1 MAINPVQFADHVNEQ
16 FLRYQLTAFPITDPD
31 LFGQA
36 QEMLGDRVSSPLI
49 KGPYVSISRSYKF
62 GPRLTDLA
70 AEGYV
75 HRALPA
81 VADHDRLFAH
91 QYETLRNVKDGKHC
105 LVSTGTGSGKTEAF
119 LYPIID
125 RCLEMRDAADPE
137 GVVAILVYPMNALA
151 IDQLDRLR
159 HMLVGTGVSFGMYV
173 GSTPANDG
181 EAANV
186 HRLGREVKREEY
198 ARMAEESNEEQDLIL
213 SPWEER
219 VTEKDMQES
228 PPRLLLTNVY
238 QLELLLTRGK
248 DLGMFVDP
256 PLQYLVFDEAHTYSG
271 AMGAETA
278 CLIRR
283 LRAFCRKSAD
293 EVTCIGTSATIT
305 NPEGTEEDAAAS
317 FARRFYGV
325 DPDQV
330 ALVREQYEEQDWPQD
345 RRTPDVPAC
354 DMLAA
359 LDRAI
364 RAIED
369 DDRPV
374 VAEVYRELTGEILP
388 AGGDTYA
395 KLFDALKQNELAYQV
410 CDQLTEAKHIE
421 EAVDIIWRR
430 LKRREDRSQQ
440 AQAELLTY
448 LALGAAARH
457 GDNTLMRP
465 KVHYFARGLGG
476 AVVTFEDADDGHAEA
491 HLYFRG
497 ELAQEANPMRQPSAI
512 FPILV
517 CRNCGQH
524 YYRTWLHDFAFDNG
538 KPFGGQGEGPNSYWA
553 PAEAEQGNMVT
564 FTDRFVSETSA
575 DEEDETDARVTR
587 RLESKRA
594 TLYVCRH
601 CGAFHKHSD
610 HQCRNAPC
618 KRPDRLLP
626 MHALTLTGP
635 IETCPAC
642 KHHGGQWGGKVRE
655 PIKPMRASVA
665 ADVHILGQDM
675 LGGAEERR
683 RKLICFA
690 DNRQDAAFQ
699 AGWMRDHARRYRM
712 RHLIY
717 EYIAAADRPVSIG
730 DIQEHLFQMLRKDA
744 ALRDYLAPEVM
755 EGTPDEHFG
764 ASSWANLRK
773 FLRIV
778 LLRELATSFSQRD
791 SLETWGVARVEYARL
806 AEDQDIAKLAER
818 LSLPHDELVGGIAT
832 LLDVYRRGTYFYDE
846 AEPIFS
852 KWWGFGE
859 EEILRGYLPH
869 WDYPPKGLTL
879 TRIDDGQKHLT
890 QFVST
895 KGRTLAHDFV
905 SKWWPGG
912 NSAEPEEIREFL
924 RLLWEKLTGL
934 GVLRPADLVS
944 SQGKVL
950 KGNRGS
956 YQVSSAHVGVV
967 SQRVRFRCNVCQRVH
982 TRPTPNGACSM
993 MHCRGTLIEE
1003 APPKHDYNVAMLD
1016 QPFWP
1021 LLPEEHTAQVPAKT
1035 REALEREFKRPDGRV
1050 NCFVATPTL
1059 ELGVDIGDLDMIL
1072 MRNVPPRPA
1081 NYWQRAGR
1089 AGREHRMAVSYT
1101 YCRPNLHDEYF
1112 FEDPYRL
1119 LVGEIHPP
1127 SFNLKN
1133 EVLLR
1138 KHIHALVLS
1147 ELTKLSNASTEDA
1160 ERIREA
1166 LDHAFPLFVSEYL
1179 FKEDR
1184 KYREEPRDVAS
1195 LRPVIDKH
1203 RGHLLIL
1210 CQNVFAE
1217 HWPVEAAEE
1226 VAADRLAGILD
1237 QMTDCLH
1244 ETISVLHR
1252 RMMWAVTT
1260 RRRLLREEEEGL
1272 LDEGEVR
1279 LRQRCEQYLRQL
1291 SEASLRTY
1299 TLSVLGREGFL
1310 PGYGAYEGNIV
1321 AFPQRGGG
1329 REQRRQFEL
1338 SRPPHLAVREFVPGN
1353 MIYANRGRYRV
1364 ALFHL
1369 PVGEDRLAPTTY
1381 RVDVGSEVLC
1391 LEGEP
1396 VQGYSSDSLKAVE
1409 GLQICDCDL
1418 SFISGISDE
1427 EDYRFQL
1434 PVRVLGRLLRE
1445 HNGGIAYSLSGHEMQ
1460 HRFGQKL
1467 RLVNIGPAD
1476 QVAADELG
1484 FPICRV
1490 CGAVRSPYASG
1501 STIEKFRQIH
1511 SERCGEVPQSLA
1523 LSSEAQVDGLL
1534 LPSFDS
1540 RPEAVNFGE
1549 VIRIGAEQTMEMDS
1563 GDLQYV
1569 VIATGSAYD
1578 LFVYDVMPGGS
1589 GLLGEIIKQW
1599 VDVLTEASR
1608 LLKGCPAACD
1618 TSCYECMRTYY
1629 NLPHHTE
1636 LNREVAADLAESF
1649 RIAPAIERELAP
1661 ISDTQKGEGTGQQS
1675 NADHLLALVL
1685 QAGFPEPDREQA
1697 IKIGPPYDRTVP
1709 DLSYED
1715 DVAGAKVAIYL
1726 DGLSKKIHGSAERQ
1740 QIDRTIRQQL
1750 ELDDWEVIEVAN
1762 DALNDPQALR
1772 LAFQRIAK
1780 ALRRDDLR
1788 KRSRSSDE

>member
-91 QYETLRNVKDGKHC
+91 QYETLRQVKDGKHC

-125 RCLEMRDAADPE
+125 RCLEMRDAGDPE

-181 EAANV
+181 EAANAR
-186 HRLGREVKREEY
+186 RLGREVKREEY
-198 ARMAEESNEEQDLIL
+198 ARMAEEINEEQDLIL

-238 QLELLLTRGK
+238 HLELLLTRGK

-293 EVTCIGTSATIT
+293 DVTCIGTSATIT
-305 NPEGTEEDAAAS
+305 NPEGTEEDAAES
-317 FARRFYGV
+317 FAKRFFGV
-325 DPDQV
+325 DPERV
-330 ALVREQYEEQDWPQD
+330 ALVREQYEEQDWPRD
-345 RRTPDVPAC
+345 RRTPDVPGG
-354 DMLAA
+354 DTLDA

-364 RAIED
+364 KAIKAIEA
-369 DDRPV
+369 DDRPAV
-374 VAEVYRELTGEILP
+374 GEVYRELTGETLP
-388 AGGDTYA
+388 SGGDTYA
-395 KLFDALKQNELAYQV
+395 KLFDALKQNEMAYQI
-410 CDQLTEAKHIE
+410 CDQLTEAKHIR
-421 EAVDIIWRR
+421 EAVEIIWRR

-440 AQAELLTY
+440 AQAELLAY
-448 LALGAAARH
+448 LALGAAARQ

-476 AVVTFEDADDGHAEA
+476 AVVTFEDADDDRAEA
-491 HLYFRG
+491 RLYFRG
-497 ELAQEANPMRQPSAI
+497 EAAQEANPMRLPSAI

-517 CRNCGQH
+517 CKNCGQH
-524 YYRTWLHDFAFDNG
+524 YYRTWLHDLAFDNG
-538 KPFGGQGEGPNSYWA
+538 EPFGGQSEGPNSYWA
-553 PAEAEQGNMVT
+553 PAEEEQGSMVT
-564 FTDRFVSETSA
+564 FTDRFVSETAA

-587 RLESKRA
+587 RLDSKRA
-594 TLYVCRH
+594 TLYACRH
-601 CGAFHKHSD
+601 CGAFHKNSD
-610 HQCRNAPC
+610 DECRNDPC
-618 KRPDRLLP
+618 KRPDPLLP
-626 MHALTLTGP
+626 MYVLSLTGP

-642 KHHGGQWGGKVRE
+642 GHHGGQWGGKVRE

-675 LGGAEERR
+675 LGAAEERR

-717 EYIAAADRPVSIG
+717 KYIAAADRPASIG
-730 DIQEHLFQMLRKDA
+730 DLQEHLFQMMRSDA

-755 EGTPDEHFG
+755 DGIPDEHFG
-764 ASSWANLRK
+764 SASWANLRK

-791 SLETWGVARVEYARL
+791 SLETWGVVRVEYAGLR
-806 AEDQDIAKLAER
+806 EDPEIEEWAAKLD
-818 LSLPHDELVGGIAT
+818 LPHDDLVEGVAA
-832 LLDVYRRGTYFYDE
+832 LLDVYRRGTHFHDE

-852 KWWGFGE
+852 KWWGVGD

-879 TRIDDGQKHLT
+879 TKIDDGQKHLT
-890 QFVST
+890 QVVSP
-895 KGRTLAHDFV
+895 KGRTLAHDFA
-905 SKWWPGG
+905 SKWWPTGEEP
-912 NSAEPEEIREFL
+912 EPEEIRELL
-924 RLLWEKLTGL
+924 RRLWDKLTEL
-934 GVLRPADLVS
+934 GILRPADLVS
-944 SQGKVL
+944 SKGNVL

-956 YQVSSAHVGVV
+956 YQISSGHVGVI

-982 TRPTPNGACSM
+982 TRPTPDGACSA
-993 MHCRGTLIEE
+993 MHCRGTVVEE
-1003 APPKHDYNVAMLD
+1003 APPTHDYNVAMLS

-1035 REALEREFKRPDGRV
+1035 REAMEREFKRPDGRV

-1101 YCRPNLHDEYF
+1101 YCRPSLHDEYF
-1112 FEDPYRL
+1112 FEDLPRL

-1127 SFNLKN
+1127 TFNLKN

-1147 ELTKLSNASTEDA
+1147 ELTKLSNARTEDA
-1160 ERIREA
+1160 EWIREA

-1179 FKEDR
+1179 FREDR

-1195 LRPVIDKH
+1195 LRPVIDNH
-1203 RGHLLIL
+1203 WGHLLSL

-1226 VAADRLAGILD
+1226 VATDRLGAILD

-1252 RMMWAVTT
+1252 RMMWAVST

-1279 LRQRCEQYLRQL
+1279 LRQRCEGYLRQL

-1310 PGYGAYEGNIV
+1310 PGYGAYEGSIV

-1369 PVGEDRLAPTTY
+1369 PVGEDRLASATY
-1381 RVDVGSEVLC
+1381 RVDVENEVLC
-1391 LEGEP
+1391 LEGEL
-1396 VQGYSSDSLKAVE
+1396 VQGYASDSLTAVE

-1418 SFISGISDE
+1418 SFISSISDE

-1445 HNGGIAYSLSGHEMQ
+1445 HNGGIAYSLDGHEMQ

-1476 QVAADELG
+1476 QVAAGELG

-1490 CGAVRSPYASG
+1490 CGAVRSPYASD

-1511 SERCGEVPQSLA
+1511 SDRCGEVPQSLA
-1523 LSSEAQVDGLL
+1523 LSSETQLDGLL
-1534 LPSFDS
+1534 LPSFGT
-1540 RPEAVNFGE
+1540 RAEAVNFGE

-1599 VDVLTEASR
+1599 AEVLTQASR

-1629 NLPHHTE
+1629 NLPHHME
-1636 LNREVAADLAESF
+1636 LDREIAAGLAESF
-1649 RIAPAIERELAP
+1649 TIAPAIEHELAP
-1661 ISDTQKGEGTGQQS
+1661 ISHTQKSEGTGQQS
-1675 NADHLLALVL
+1675 NADRLLALML
-1685 QAGFPEPDREQA
+1685 QAGFPVPDREQP
-1697 IKIGPPYDRTVP
+1697 ILIGPPYERTIP

-1715 DVAGAKVAIYL
+1715 DVTGAKVAIYL
-1726 DGLSKKIHGSAERQ
+1726 DGLSRGIHGSAERQ
-1740 QIDRTIRQQL
+1740 QQDRTIRQQL
-1750 ELDDWEVIEVAN
+1750 ELDDWDVIEIAN
-1762 DALNDPQALR
+1762 DDLNDPQPLR
-1772 LAFQRIAK
+1772 VAFQRIAK
-1780 ALRRDDLR
+1780 ALRRDDVRERLR
-1788 KRSRSSDE
+1788 